1 MSQLKNRTLPQVG
14 YFIKEGLASIR
25 LHGLMSFAAVTVIG
39 ACLLIICTFGL
50 LAYNIDL
57 LIDGL
62 AAQNEIAVFVDEA
75 MTREQAMSLSNAIAA
90 IDNVETCVF
99 VPKEEA
105 FDNYLEMMGEDAYIM
120 EELREDN
127 PLRDEYRVVMKDVA
141 LHDETVEAIKQIE
154 GVGATI
160 SEKEISDRLIQI
172 KTVVNAVSYALVA
185 LLGAVSIFIISNTIK
200 LAMFSRKDEIAI
212 MKMVGATDGFIRAPF
227 VVEGMTLGLLG
238 GIIAMLTEW
247 GVYGYITEK
256 LVASSGLFTMV
267 GFDQLWLQLLPLM
280 LGAGVIIGILGS
292 TMTIRKFLRV

>member
-1 MSQLKNRTLPQVG
+1 MKQLKNKGMPNIG
-14 YFIKEGLASIR
+14 YFIREGLASIR
-25 LHGLMSFAAVTVIG
+25 LHGLMSFAAITVIG

-50 LAYNIDL
+50 VAYNIDL

-75 MTREQAMSLSNAIAA
+75 MSREQAMQMSHAIAA

-99 VPKEEA
+99 VPKEQA
-105 FDNYLEMMGEDAYIM
+105 FENYLEMMGEDAYIM

-141 LHDETVEAIKQIE
+141 FHDETVEAIKKIE
-154 GVGATI
+154 GVGNTN

-227 VVEGMTLGLLG
+227 VVEGMALGLLG
-238 GIIAMLTEW
+238 GIIALLTEW

-267 GFDQLWLQLLPLM
+267 GFDQLWQGLLPLM
-280 LGAGVIIGILGS
+280 LGSGIIIGILGS
-292 TMTIRKFLRV
+292 TLTIRKFLRV

>member
-1 MSQLKNRTLPQVG
+1 MNQLKNKTLPNIG
-14 YFIKEGLASIR
+14 YFIKEGIVSIK

-50 LAYNIDL
+50 VAYNIDL

-62 AAQNEIAVFVDEA
+62 ASQNEIAVFIDEA
-75 MTREQAMSLSNAIAA
+75 MTREQAVALQAA
-90 IDNVETCVF
+90 IEGITNVEQCTF

-105 FDNYLEMMGEDAYIM
+105 FDAYLEMMGEDAYIM
-120 EELREDN
+120 EDLREDN

-141 LHDETVEAIKQIE
+141 LHDETVDAIKKIE
-154 GVGATI
+154 GVGATN

-200 LAMFSRKDEIAI
+200 LAMFARKDEIAI

-238 GIIAMLTEW
+238 GIIALLAEW
-247 GVYGYITEK
+247 GVYDFITEK

-267 GFDQLWLQLLPLM
+267 GWGELWQGLLPLM
-280 LGAGVIIGILGS
+280 LGAGVVIGILGS